1 MFANLKQIF
10 NPANKDLQKR
20 ILYTFIALFIFKI
33 GTTIVVPGIDPAS
46 LQMGNLGFLEL
57 INAMGGGALGMFS
70 IFSLSVMP
78 YITASIAIQLLQQI
92 ELIPYL
98 TELNKQ
104 GNDGRIKKN
113 KITRV
118 LAIILAFIQG
128 YMMSF
133 AFVQGGSVGDY
144 MLYSIVLTAGSALL
158 LWMGDQITKKGIGN
172 GLSLIIM
179 AGVISSLPTMFVSA
193 WEFIAG
199 PGNSYGPALGKI
211 LFALFILVY
220 FVIIIGIVYQQL
232 AERRI
237 PIQYANKSTTV
248 QGREN
253 YIPFKLNSAGVIPVI
268 FASSIIML
276 PTLIGV
282 VVKKDGFNDFVDS
295 WLSMESLTGF
305 ILYMLLIIAFS
316 FFYSFVQL
324 RPKDM
329 AENLQ
334 KNGGYIHGV
343 RPGEETETYI
353 NKTIKKLTTVG
364 SLILAFIAGLPII
377 FGMITELPMNVTI
390 GGTGLLIVVG
400 VALETYKQLESKLV
414 TKKYEYRRRRK

>member
-20 ILYTFIALFIFKI
+20 IIYTFIALFIFKI
-33 GTTIVVPGIDPAS
+33 GTTIVVPGINPDN

-98 TELNKQ
+98 TDLNKQ

-113 KITRV
+113 RITRI

-133 AFVQGGSVGDY
+133 AFVQGGTVSDY
-144 MLYSIVLTAGSALL
+144 MIYSIVLTAGSALL
-158 LWMGDQITKKGIGN
+158 LWLGDQITKKGIGN

-179 AGVISSLPTMFVSA
+179 AGVISTLPTMFVSA

-199 PGNSYGPALGKI
+199 PGNSYGPILGES
-211 LFALFILVY
+211 LFVLFVLIY
-220 FVIIIGIVYQQL
+220 FLIVIGIVYQQL

-237 PIQYANKSTTV
+237 PIQYANKSTSV
-248 QGREN
+248 EGREN
-253 YIPFKLNSAGVIPVI
+253 YIPFRLNSAGVIPVI

-276 PTLIGV
+276 PSLIGL
-282 VVKKDGFNDFVDS
+282 VVKSDGFNDFTER
-295 WLSMESLTGF
+295 WLSMDSGTGF
-305 ILYMLLIIAFS
+305 IIYMLLIIAFA
-316 FFYSFVQL
+316 FFYAFVQL

-343 RPGEETETYI
+343 RPGQDTEQYI
-353 NKTIKKLTTVG
+353 NQTIKKLTAVG
-364 SLILAFIAGLPII
+364 SLVLAFIAGLPVV
-377 FGMITELPMNVTI
+377 FGMITELPINVTI

-414 TKKYEYRRRRK
+414 TKKYEYRRRR

>member
-20 ILYTFIALFIFKI
+20 ILYTLVALFIFKV
-33 GTTIVVPGIDPAS
+33 GTTIVVPGIDPSS
-46 LQMGNLGFLEL
+46 LQIGNLGFLEL

-118 LAIILAFIQG
+118 LAIILAFVQG

-133 AFVQGGSVGDY
+133 AFVKGGTVTEY
-144 MLYSIVLTAGSALL
+144 MLYSIVLTAGTALL
-158 LWMGDQITKKGIGN
+158 LWLGDQITKKGIGN
-172 GLSLIIM
+172 GLSMIIM
-179 AGVISSLPTMFVSA
+179 SGIISSLPAMFASA
-193 WEFIAG
+193 WNQIAG
-199 PGNSYGPALGKI
+199 EGNSYGPVLGEI
-211 LFALFILVY
+211 LFVLFIIIY
-220 FVIIIGIVYQQL
+220 FIIVLGIVYQQL

-237 PIQYANKSTTV
+237 PIQYANKSTTT

-268 FASSIIML
+268 FASSLVAL
-276 PTLIGV
+276 PSLIGIV
-282 VVKKDGFNDFVDS
+282 VNSDSYNDFVQS
-295 WLSMESLTGF
+295 WLSMESITGL
-305 ILYMLLIIAFS
+305 ILYILLIIGFS
-316 FFYSFVQL
+316 FFYAFVQI
-324 RPKDM
+324 RPKDL

-334 KNGGYIHGV
+334 KNGGYIHGI
-343 RPGEETETYI
+343 RPGEETENYI
-353 NKTIKKLTTVG
+353 GTIMKRLTVVG
-364 SLILAFIAGLPII
+364 SLILSFIAALPIV
-377 FGMITELPMNVTI
+377 FGMITELPTNITI

-400 VALETYKQLESKLV
+400 VALETYKQLESQLV
-414 TKKYEYRRRRK
+414 TKKYEYRRRR